1 MLNKKELEMTATESI
16 RTAVGRN
23 MQRERE
29 IGMYG
34 VTEDALREN
43 IESSITFK
51 LSGPMMIAAGMLS
64 DAQEMMAYEQPDFR
78 TIEAQRQLLNRAK
91 WVLFEYMDT
100 TK

>member
-23 MQRERE
+23 MQQERE

>member
-1 MLNKKELEMTATESI
+1 MTATESI
-16 RTAVGRN
+16 RAAVGRN
-23 MQRERE
+23 MQQERE

-51 LSGPMMIAAGMLS
+51 LSGPMMIVAGMLS
-64 DAQEMMAYEQPDFR
+64 DAQEMMAYEQPDFH

>member
-1 MLNKKELEMTATESI
+1 MTATESI
-16 RTAVGRN
+16 RAAVGRN
-23 MQRERE
+23 MQQERE

-51 LSGPMMIAAGMLS
+51 LSGPMMIVAGMLS

>member
-1 MLNKKELEMTATESI
+1 MTATETAGI
-16 RTAVGRN
+16 RAAVGRD
-23 MQRERE
+23 MQRQRE

-34 VTEDALREN
+34 ITEADMREN

-51 LSGPMMIAAGMLS
+51 LSGPMMIVAGMLS

-100 TK
+100 PR

>member
-16 RTAVGRN
+16 RAAVGRN
-23 MQRERE
+23 MQQERE

-51 LSGPMMIAAGMLS
+51 LSGPMMIVAGMLS

>member
-1 MLNKKELEMTATESI
+1 MTATESI
-16 RTAVGRN
+16 RAAVGN
-23 MQRERE
+23 DMQRQRQ
-29 IGMYG
+29 ISMYG
-34 VTEDALREN
+34 CTEDALRES

-51 LSGPMMIAAGMLS
+51 LSGPMMIAAGMMS

-91 WVLFEYMDT
+91 WILFEYMDT

>member
-1 MLNKKELEMTATESI
+1 MLNKKELEMTASI
-16 RTAVGRN
+16 REAVGRN
-23 MQRERE
+23 MQQERE

-34 VTEDALREN
+34 ITEDALREN

-51 LSGPMMIAAGMLS
+51 LSGPMMIVAGMLS

>member
-1 MLNKKELEMTATESI
+1 MTASI
-16 RTAVGRN
+16 REAVDRN

-34 VTEDALREN
+34 VTEGALREN

-51 LSGPMMIAAGMLS
+51 LSGPMMIVAGMLS
-64 DAQEMMAYEQPDFR
+64 DAQEMMAYEQPDFC

-91 WVLFEYMDT
+91 WVLFEYMD
-100 TK
+100 KR

>member
-1 MLNKKELEMTATESI
+1 MTATESI
-16 RTAVGRN
+16 RAAVGRN
-23 MQRERE
+23 MQQERE

-51 LSGPMMIAAGMLS
+51 LSGPMMIVAGMLS

-91 WVLFEYMDT
+91 WILFEYMDT

>member
-1 MLNKKELEMTATESI
+1 MTATESI
-16 RTAVGRN
+16 RSAVGRN

-34 VTEDALREN
+34 ITEDALREN

>member
-1 MLNKKELEMTATESI
+1 MTATESI
-16 RTAVGRN
+16 RSAVGRN